1 MHCFSPPDG
10 VSGAVGRPLSLGACK
25 APAIGRGTK
34 VWEGGHCY
42 EDQVLPTIP
51 MTHHTIKP
59 NTFLQEMEG
68 EVAALYKQ
76 LEAAGADP
84 RHTHRCSG
92 DQQWEL
98 NAFFNAAAQGR
109 QLVGLKDIGGHL
121 CRAFLCRRG
130 CSFLLTRPHPASD
143 PQPPLV
149 QLPPRLSGARRS
161 TP

>member
-1 MHCFSPPDG
+1 M
-10 VSGAVGRPLSLGACK
+10 
-25 APAIGRGTK
+25 
-34 VWEGGHCY
+34 WEGGHCY

-51 MTHHTIKP
+51 LTHHTIKP

-92 DQQWEL
+92 DQQWDL

-109 QLVGLKDIGGHL
+109 QRVGQKDIRCLIEGL
-121 CRAFLCRRG
+121 SSVDADAAFFSRACIQPQTLNPPACSRRRG
-130 CSFLLTRPHPASD
+130 
-143 PQPPLV
+143 
-149 QLPPRLSGARRS
+149 
-161 TP
+161 